1 MISFWL
7 DYAIHKT
14 MLLLSCAVDQSSSC
28 DVSKK
33 IRYLQYIVYFLH
45 YTMFYKFMFQW
56 QEIHIRDKKQ
66 FFALLCFCNCQV
78 SLPNTGLWILTETF
92 LRLWFIACITIMFI
106 FKVSRLPHLPSDFER
121 KCLDLLLYSTKFNCN
136 SSSIGSSDSS

>member
-1 MISFWL
+1 MIIMFSFWL

-14 MLLLSCAVDQSSSC
+14 MLLLSCALDQSSSC

-33 IRYLQYIVYFLH
+33 IPYLQYIVYFLH
-45 YTMFYKFMFQW
+45 YTMVLNSHKRW
-56 QEIHIRDKKQ
+56 EIV
-66 FFALLCFCNCQV
+66 LSYPSFCSCQV
-78 SLPNTGLWILTETF
+78 SQPNNGLWILTETF

-106 FKVSRLPHLPSDFER
+106 FKVSRLLHLPSNFER

-136 SSSIGSSDSS
+136 SFSIGSSDSS